1 MNNNEVYNDTSS
13 VISNT
18 SLSPPSTSK
27 YNQITLHE
35 YMSVIIYSLF
45 IISLTTVSLYDG
57 NSKSICNDAFTF
69 LLYCYRVYALLTL
82 SLILLTFVIVIP
94 YYKVITILLQG
105 AYYLFVI
112 YSYIIVK
119 NNYTDKCLYTK
130 PYTYSTIVLIIIIGI
145 GVIDIIRDV
154 FFLIELLCV
163 FPCVVQLFLQNPTEF
178 ITQYGIDQT
187 ILSKWPTILAK
198 DINILNYK
206 DICIICTY
214 TIKSHHEVIQLKCD
228 KRHVFH
234 SNCIRKWLTYKV
246 ECPLCKSKYI
256 L

>member
-13 VISNT
+13 IISNT
-18 SLSPPSTSK
+18 SLSPPSTS
-27 YNQITLHE
+27 TLTLYE

-45 IISLTTVSLYDG
+45 IISLITVSLYDG
-57 NSKSICNDAFTF
+57 NNKSICNDAFTF
-69 LLYCYRVYALLTL
+69 VLYCYRAYALLSL
-82 SLILLTFVIVIP
+82 FLILITFVISIP
-94 YYKVITILLQG
+94 YYKVITVLLQG
-105 AYYLFVI
+105 VYYLYTI

-130 PYTYSTIVLIIIIGI
+130 PYTYSTIVLIIIIAI
-145 GVIDIIRDV
+145 GVIDIIRNI

-163 FPCVVQLFLQNPTEF
+163 FPCVAQLFLQNPTEF
-178 ITQYGIDQT
+178 ITQYGIDPT
-187 ILSKWPTILAK
+187 ILNKWPTILAK
-198 DINILNYK
+198 DINILNSK

-214 TIKSHHEVIQLKCD
+214 AIKSHHEVIQLKCD
-228 KRHVFH
+228 KRHIFH
-234 SNCIRKWLTYKV
+234 SNCIRKWLMYKV